1 MTVTHMLWHD
11 LAKYVRVFFV
21 LFCKPTDKN
30 SRVESNIAFAISRYL
45 NITTSSK
52 VCSNCFARS
61 AVQITNSARKICRT
75 HHIHQ
80 NISLLLSK
88 SLTF

>member
-11 LAKYVRVFFV
+11 LAKYVLVFFV

-30 SRVESNIAFAISRYL
+30 SRVESNIAISRYI
-45 NITTSSK
+45 NITALSK